1 MENASKAL
9 IIAGAILLSIA
20 IIGIGMYV
28 YQMAAGTIQGA
39 NMSGQEVDA
48 YNSEF
53 IKYVGTQN
61 GTTVRALC
69 DAIRTHNATNVDDK
83 SKQIVLTNAT
93 AADPATDDADGTTS
107 ADITKLKAG
116 INAGT
121 RYTVSFGY
129 TSTGLI
135 KNIGFEVKK

>member
-1 MENASKAL
+1 
-9 IIAGAILLSIA
+9 
-20 IIGIGMYV
+20 
-28 YQMAAGTIQGA
+28 
-39 NMSGQEVDA
+39 MSGQEIDA
-48 YNSEF
+48 YNAEF
-53 IKYVGTQN
+53 VKYEGTQN

-69 DAIRTHNATNVDDK
+69 DTIRTHNLTNADDK

-93 AADPATDDADGTTS
+93 AVDPATDSAEGTTS
-107 ADITKLKAG
+107 ADIATLKSK

-135 KNIGFEVKK
+135 KNIGFAEKK